1 MSRNLLTAG
10 WLFSP
15 APFTL
20 FCCSCVQTRGWK
32 PLLASVYHTTSCNT
46 IQRHSTW
53 ANKARAMGLLLQTYL
68 LPCQMHMEYKPKLCS
83 GHSIFLLLLFPP
95 TPPPSIT
102 VSKACRAAAK
112 VHREGNE
119 LPPVHFLDGW
129 IWMLLLVCPPEVKES
144 QIPCQMTPASCSLPI
159 PLAVQHSYG
168 PEEHISTR
176 GTWSSRYLCCF
187 SWARESIAAPQP
199 QVSIG
204 HTLPLAKTC
213 ALST

>member
-15 APFTL
+15 PPF
-20 FCCSCVQTRGWK
+20 
-32 PLLASVYHTTSCNT
+32 HT
-46 IQRHSTW
+46 
-53 ANKARAMGLLLQTYL
+53 LLLQLRADEGLETTFGL
-68 LPCQMHMEYKPKLCS
+68 NVPHHKLQHHPEAQHVGKQGKGHGAAPPNLSASMPNAHGIQTKTLFRSLHIFAFALPPR
-83 GHSIFLLLLFPP
+83 PA
-95 TPPPSIT
+95 PSIT

-112 VHREGNE
+112 VHTEGNE
-119 LPPVHFLDGW
+119 LPPVHFWDGW
-129 IWMLLLVCPPEVKES
+129 IWMLLLVCPPEVKEP
-144 QIPCQMTPASCSLPI
+144 QIPCQMAPASCSLRI

-187 SWARESIAAPQP
+187 SWARESIAVPQP